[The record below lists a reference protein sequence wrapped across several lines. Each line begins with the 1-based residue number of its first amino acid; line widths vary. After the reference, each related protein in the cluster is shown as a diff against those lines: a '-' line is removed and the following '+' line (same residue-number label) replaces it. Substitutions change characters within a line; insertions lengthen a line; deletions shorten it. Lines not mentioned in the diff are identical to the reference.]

1 MKTIETPILAW
12 FSCGAASAVACKLAL
27 SEYSKVRVIYIETGS
42 HHSDNNRFIDECQK
56 WFNHQIEIRRSEHYS
71 SVFDVIRRKRFI
83 NSPYGAPCTF
93 ELKKK
98 VRYKIEDETG
108 EWYGQI
114 FGFDYSKHELKRA
127 ERFTLEYPKAKP
139 IYPLINHRLSK
150 EDCLAMLRIAGIELP
165 AMYRLGYLNNNCIG
179 CVKGGI
185 SYWNKIRV
193 DFPDVFQEMA
203 LLERTIGAS
212 CLKDKNGNVFL
223 DELDP
228 SRGAGVRPLIPE
240 CSLYCQLETLNL

>member
-1 MKTIETPILAW
+1 MKTIEKPILAW
-12 FSCGAASAVACKLAL
+12 FSCGAASAVACKLTL
-27 SEYSKVRVIYIETGS
+27 SEYSNVRVIYIETGS
-42 HHSDNNRFIDECQK
+42 HHPDNKRFIDDCQK
-56 WFNHQIEIRRSEHYS
+56 WFNQQIEIRRSEHYS
-71 SVFDVIRRKRFI
+71 SVFDVIKRKRFI
-83 NSPYGAPCTF
+83 NSPYGAPCTL

-98 VRYKIEDETG
+98 VRYKIEDEIG

-114 FGFDYSKHELKRA
+114 FGFDFSEHEIKRA

-139 IYPLINHRLSK
+139 IYPLIEHKLSK

-179 CVKGGI
+179 CVKGGM

-193 DFPDVFQEMA
+193 DFPDIFQEMA
-203 LLERTIGAS
+203 LLERSIGAS
-212 CLKDKNGNVFL
+212 CLNDKNGNVFL